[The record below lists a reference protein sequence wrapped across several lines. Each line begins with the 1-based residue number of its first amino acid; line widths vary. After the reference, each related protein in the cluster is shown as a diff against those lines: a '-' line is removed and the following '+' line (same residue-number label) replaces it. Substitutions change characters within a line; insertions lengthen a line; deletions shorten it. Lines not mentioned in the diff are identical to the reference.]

1 MHVDN
6 SSAFV
11 SRSPIQRWVWGAF
24 AFLFVAIVVATV
36 AFAPFPAQAG
46 VKESIA
52 EFISWVLSAI
62 VSVLGKLL
70 LVAVYLLTLIAQYND
85 FVNAA
90 AVVNGWVIVRDV
102 GNMFFIIVLLIIA
115 FATILNVP
123 NYQWK
128 ALLPKL
134 VIAAILINFSK
145 TIAGLLIDFSQVITL
160 TFVNGFAAAA
170 GGNFA
175 QMYKIRE
182 LVTLN
187 PAGGGGVDLLAILG
201 GYFLAFV
208 MLAIALT
215 TTLIMAV
222 IFAFRIVML
231 WALVVLSP
239 LPYVLNILP
248 QGKKYGDKWWSMFG
262 EYLTVGPVL
271 AFFLWLALVSVGS
284 GEVSGF
290 TGTGGAGAST
300 AELSEYEAS
309 TSAVATEAGK
319 PSSLISFVIS
329 ISMLIAGLKI
339 TGEMGVIGAGAAKG
353 ALGKMEGMA
362 KWGAKKF
369 TGYRYAS
376 ERVGAAWKMHENARQ
391 EKAQAGGAKLYGAY
405 GTALTLPGKG
415 LSLAGRGIG
424 KGAGWVG
431 KKTGLDGVAAR
442 AGNLPGVRHLQFEK
456 RAKEAEA
463 AASAARKGG
472 DLEGAKKHDRTAYN
486 WRAAQKW
493 TRRGIAAGS
502 VIMAPVTGGVSL
514 VGLAPT
520 AVRGMSKAGAAA
532 QAAGKDYKF
541 KAVKTALDAM
551 KDMKPAEVQKKIDD
565 NTAPNAERIAAFLKA
580 TQDGLLHSNEVAG
593 GEGFLE
599 SLGADSKTK
608 STFRSYAEQGKYA
621 GTMLGGKDDRA
632 ERQRRLAAGQISLKD
647 IPESEL
653 TADGGS
659 FAADIALHASS
670 ESQKELTK
678 TPAGKAAYQKGLRDA
693 LETAKPEDKPK
704 ISAAMMRAG
713 GTLAEAFGG
722 DLDAFEAQLSGK
734 GAGDLIAGLKPGDIT
749 GPLIER
755 LARSADPAQLSQ
767 AVKKVSDE
775 GQKEQAEALR
785 GVIDQ
790 IRDQLTTATKP
801 VADSQARVK
810 TLQQSSSGGA
820 REVSRLDGR
829 VAQAAAGLR
838 AATGTPQEAEMQ
850 TRLATAQGALDAER
864 TRQEQITRDLEAEQ
878 RNLEDLKRQHAKE
891 VKKLER
897 LKGPKYNV

>member
-6 SSAFV
+6 SSAALPRT
-11 SRSPIQRWVWGAF
+11 SIQRWVWGAF
-24 AFLFVAIVVATV
+24 ALLFVAIVVSAV
-36 AFAPFPAQAG
+36 AFTPFPAQAG
-46 VKESIA
+46 VKEAIA

-115 FATILNVP
+115 FATILNIP

-201 GYFLAFV
+201 GYFLAFI

-239 LPYVLNILP
+239 LPWLLNVLP
-248 QGKKYGDKWWSMFG
+248 QGKKYADQWWKMFG

-300 AELSEYEAS
+300 AELAEYESS

-353 ALGKMEGMA
+353 AIGKMEGMA

-376 ERVGAAWKMHENARQ
+376 ERVSGVMAARETARKDKVSDSVAAWQGRVGLIQQGIGTAM
-391 EKAQAGGAKLYGAY
+391 GGA
-405 GTALTLPGKG
+405 
-415 LSLAGRGIG
+415 
-424 KGAGWVG
+424 
-431 KKTGLDGVAAR
+431 
-442 AGNLPGVRHLQFEK
+442 
-456 RAKEAEA
+456 
-463 AASAARKGG
+463 
-472 DLEGAKKHDRTAYN
+472 
-486 WRAAQKW
+486 
-493 TRRGIAAGS
+493 GIAAGHFAFGRRAKAADAQADDLRKKAAAARDGGDIAGAEGFEKQALAAQTRAAGLRKGQRWTERGVNAGLVGGLAVAS
-502 VIMAPVTGGVSL
+502 GGAGLVFAPALLGRGVADAGKKQREDAKQHKYKKMSAERDALKNLKPGDILAKAQGGPGVSN
-514 VGLAPT
+514 AEQ
-520 AVRGMSKAGAAA
+520 MAAII
-532 QAAGKDYKF
+532 
-541 KAVKTALDAM
+541 TALE
-551 KDMKPAEVQKKIDD
+551 KQLVPPGEVK
-565 NTAPNAERIAAFLKA
+565 
-580 TQDGLLHSNEVAG
+580 GLRG
-593 GEGFLE
+593 RLE
-599 SLGADSKTK
+599 SLKPDDKTM
-608 STFRSYAEQGKYA
+608 STFDSIAGQKYA
-621 GTMLGGKDDRA
+621 GTMLAKTEDRP
-632 ERQRRLAAGQISLKD
+632 ERQRRLRAGQVSMKD
-647 IPESEL
+647 VPDAEL
-653 TADGGS
+653 TDDGGS
-659 FAADIALHASS
+659 FAADIALNATS
-670 ESQKELTK
+670 EDRKDLMKS
-678 TPAGKAAYQKGLRDA
+678 KARKSAYQAGLKSAMAGASPADR
-693 LETAKPEDKPK
+693 PK
-704 ISAAMMRAG
+704 LAAELMRAG
-713 GTLAEAFGG
+713 GSLSEAFGG
-722 DLDAFEAQLSGK
+722 DLDGFEAQLGEK

-755 LARSADPAQLSQ
+755 LAKSADPAQLSQ

-790 IRDQLTTATKP
+790 IRDQLMTTTKP
-801 VADSQARVK
+801 VGESQAKVK

-820 REVSRLDGR
+820 KEVSRLDGR
-829 VAQAAAGLR
+829 VGQAAAALR
-838 AATGTPQEAEMQ
+838 TATGTPQEAEMQ
-850 TRLATAQGALDAER
+850 TRLAAAQASLDAER
-864 TRQEQITRDLEAEQ
+864 ERQEQITRDLDAEQ
-878 RNLEDLKRQHAKE
+878 KNLEALKKKFASE

-897 LKGPKYNV
+897 MKGPKYNI